1 MEKKEAITKDLTKS
15 EEQKIHILDGSAET
29 VGELIDLL
37 STIPKYYKVSL
48 SGMNSFAI
56 AVDDIDKAICIDDV
70 NWIEELVYEL
80 NEMNEEC
87 DEECNEECGDEMN
100 EGCNEEYGE
109 VCNKE
114 SRDIIKMTGRLL
126 CFDKPDAIGCY
137 FPKNCDITFPEKVPV
152 VREFRHYD
160 PTAVLGSATV
170 TKDER
175 GLVCDVCIFAN
186 IDRDTL
192 REYFHDELFIGGYYT
207 GIKTH
212 SENGVQ
218 IVDKASLKAIG
229 TTFGPVDPELKMVVK
244 EG

>member
-1 MEKKEAITKDLTKS
+1 MEKKEVATKDLIKS

-37 STIPKYYKVSL
+37 STIPKDYKLSL
-48 SGMNSFAI
+48 SGMNCFAI
-56 AVDDIDKAICIDDV
+56 AVDDIEKSILIDDV

-80 NEMNEEC
+80 NEKC
-87 DEECNEECGDEMN
+87 DEECNEECGKV
-100 EGCNEEYGE
+100 Y
-109 VCNKE
+109 NKE
-114 SRDIIKMTGRLL
+114 SHDMIKMTGVLQ
-126 CFDKPDAIGCY
+126 CFDKPDANGYC
-137 FPKNCDITFPEKVPV
+137 FPKDCEITFPEKVPV

-170 TKDER
+170 IKDER

-229 TTFGPVDPELKMVVK
+229 TTFSPADPELKMVVK